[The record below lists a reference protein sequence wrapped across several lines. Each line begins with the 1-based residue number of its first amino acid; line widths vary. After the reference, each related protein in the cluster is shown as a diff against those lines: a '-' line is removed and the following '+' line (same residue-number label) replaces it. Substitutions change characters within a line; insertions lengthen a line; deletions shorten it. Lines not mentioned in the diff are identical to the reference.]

1 MAYKSNTNMSGEWY
15 KEPTAMAIVKGKYLH
30 EGEKDFR
37 DVAKR
42 VASISA
48 IAEDIEEAM
57 LRADFLPAGRTLYGV
72 GTSEEEKVCTSNCF
86 ILRSPTDDLNDINS
100 VINEMDIIA
109 SRGGGSGVNLSNLR
123 PKGAKVR
130 NAARS
135 STGAVSYVKKFNDN
149 LSITAKNGRR
159 GALLVGLD
167 VNHPDILE
175 FINCKTDDSSIQ
187 QANLSV
193 LVNDEFMQAVVDD
206 KDTTLYFKVESTGEE
221 ISKTVKAREIFDK
234 ICENA
239 WDWAEPGI
247 LFLDTIRKNNL
258 LSAYPQDEYRIDIT
272 NPCAEYC
279 GNAYNSCNLGSIN
292 LYNCVDN
299 PFTANAKFNFTYLSR
314 LVYLGVTFLNEV
326 LDYGYSKQPLQQNR
340 ECIDDWRAIGLGF
353 FGMAD
358 MFNALGIKYGSPEA
372 IKLMDKVLR
381 VMKHKAISVSNS
393 LSFVD
398 GAFGKFDAEKVLAS
412 PMFDD
417 VDSSL
422 KESIKTH
429 GLRNG
434 SLLSIA
440 PTGSIS
446 TMCGLSGG
454 AEPLFQLS
462 YLRTTH
468 ALHNENENKYFRV
481 IGKSVQH
488 LIDFNKIDIAPDNP
502 NFNEELRKVAPFL
515 IASHELDPLDRAKMQ
530 GAIQKYI
537 DNAVSSTINLVKDA
551 TVDEVK
557 NAVMEA
563 WKSGCKGVTFFRNGC
578 KRSAILITN
587 EEVKSEREK
596 VKKLAPK
603 KVASNVEG
611 LYNSITP
618 VKTGFRSWMQ
628 GARIV
633 KSTACVPKMYVHVY
647 HADGKLMEVFVSVAK
662 GCKTNIATVTRL
674 VSLAL
679 RSGVKVKEVMKQ
691 LKVEECIAC
700 RTAQVKERMEKGS
713 THIEN
718 SCPSAIAS
726 AIQDAIDK
734 FNLEV
739 DKNLVINVVDEDT
752 PIPNKVSEEVEYLE
766 CPECHKK
773 TLIPEGKC
781 FTCIECH
788 YQKCD

>member
-1 MAYKSNTNMSGEWY
+1 MLYISNTNLLGNWFET
-15 KEPTAMAIVKGKYLH
+15 ETAIAIVKGKYMH

-42 VASISA
+42 VASISESA
-48 IAEDIEEAM
+48 KQVEDAM
-57 LRADFLPAGRTLYGV
+57 LCGDFLPAGRTIYGV
-72 GTSEEEKVCTSNCF
+72 GTGEEEKVCTSNCF
-86 ILRSPTDDLNDINS
+86 ILRSPKDDLHDINS

-159 GALLVGLD
+159 GALLVGLE
-167 VNHPDILE
+167 VNHPDIME

-193 LVNDEFMQAVVDD
+193 LVTDDFMQAVCDD
-206 KDTTLYFKVESTGEE
+206 TETTLYFKVESTGEE

-234 ICENA
+234 LCENA

-247 LFLDTIRKNNL
+247 LFLDTIRKQNL
-258 LSAYPQDEYRIDIT
+258 LSAYPSDEYRIDIT

-279 GNAYNSCNLGSIN
+279 GNEYNSCNLGSIN
-292 LYNCVDN
+292 LYNCVRN
-299 PFTANAKFNFTYLSR
+299 PFTVTATFNYAHFRYL
-314 LVYLGVTFLNEV
+314 VGLGVSFLNEV
-326 LDYGYSKQPLQQNR
+326 LDYGYSKQPLDQNR
-340 ECIDDWRAIGLGF
+340 KCIDDWRAIGLGF

-358 MFNALGIKYGSPEA
+358 MFNALGIRYGSLEA
-372 IKLMDKVLR
+372 IELMDKILR
-381 VMKHKAISVSNS
+381 EMKISAISMSNELAKEKGS
-393 LSFVD
+393 
-398 GAFGKFDAEKVLAS
+398 FGKFDAEKLLAS
-412 PMFDD
+412 PMFSD
-417 VDSSL
+417 VGEDL
-422 KESIKTH
+422 KANIIKF

-468 ALHNENENKYFRV
+468 ALHNDKENKYFRV
-481 IGKSVQH
+481 VGKSVEH
-488 LIDFNKIDIAPDNP
+488 LMAEKGINIPLDHP

-515 IASHELDPLDRAKMQ
+515 IASHELNPNDRARMQ
-530 GAIQKYI
+530 GVIQKYV
-537 DNAVSSTINLVKDA
+537 DNAVSSTINLVKEA
-551 TVDEVK
+551 TVEEVK
-557 NAVMEA
+557 EAVIHA
-563 WKSGCKGVTFFRNGC
+563 WRCGCKGVTFFRNGC

-587 EEVKSEREK
+587 EEAK
-596 VKKLAPK
+596 APAMKNPNPAK
-603 KVASNVEG
+603 KVSNGDG
-611 LYNSITP
+611 LYNSVSP
-618 VKTGFRSWMQ
+618 AKTGLRSWMQ

-647 HADGKLMEVFVSVAK
+647 HADGKLLEVFVNVAK

-679 RSGVKVKEVMKQ
+679 RSGVKIKEVMKQ

-700 RTAQVKERMEKGS
+700 RTAQVKERMERGK

-726 AIQDAIDK
+726 AIQDAITK

-739 DKNLVINVVDEDT
+739 DSNLVINITDDET
-752 PIPNKVSEEVEYLE
+752 VPIKEKHAEEIHYLE

>member
-1 MAYKSNTNMSGEWY
+1 MLLVSNTNMFSNWFE
-15 KEPTAMAIVKGKYLH
+15 EPTAISIVKGKYLH
-30 EGEKDFR
+30 EGENDFR

-42 VASISA
+42 VASASTNRA
-48 IAEDIEEAM
+48 DDVEEAM
-57 LRADFLPAGRTLYGV
+57 LRADFIPAGRTLYGV

-86 ILRSPTDDLNDINS
+86 ILRSPKDDLSDINS

-167 VNHPDILE
+167 VNHPDIFD
-175 FINCKTDDSSIQ
+175 FINCKTDDKSIQ

-193 LVNDEFMQAVVDD
+193 LVDDAFMRAVLLDE
-206 KDTTLYFKVESTGEE
+206 DTTLHFEVESTGEK
-221 ISKTVKAREIFDK
+221 ISKKVKAREIFDK
-234 ICENA
+234 ICVNA

-247 LFLDTIRKNNL
+247 LFIDTIRKNNL
-258 LSAYPQDEYRIDIT
+258 LSAYPESEYRIDIT

-279 GNAYNSCNLGSIN
+279 GNEYNSCNLGSIN
-292 LYNCVDN
+292 LYNCVVN
-299 PFTANAKFNFTYLSR
+299 PFKEDAYFSFDYFKN
-314 LVYLGVTFLNEV
+314 LVWLGVEFLNDV
-326 LDYGYSKQPLQQNR
+326 LDYGYSKQPLDKNR
-340 ECIDDWRAIGLGF
+340 ECIDNWRAIGLGF

-358 MFNALGIKYGSPEA
+358 MFNALGIKYGSQSAIDLMKHVTKFMKIEA
-372 IKLMDKVLR
+372 IRCSCELAKKYGCFNMFHSSKL
-381 VMKHKAISVSNS
+381 
-393 LSFVD
+393 
-398 GAFGKFDAEKVLAS
+398 LAS
-412 PMFDD
+412 PLFED
-417 VDSSL
+417 VDESL
-422 KESIKTH
+422 RQEVAVY

-488 LIDFNKIDIAPDNP
+488 LIEFNDIVVDTSSPT
-502 NFNEELRKVAPFL
+502 FNDYLRSRFPFL
-515 IASHELDPLDRAKMQ
+515 IASHELDPLDRARMQ
-530 GAIQKYI
+530 GAIQSHI
-537 DNAVSSTINLVKDA
+537 DNAVSSTINLVNSASVED
-551 TVDEVK
+551 VK
-557 NAVMEA
+557 NAVIEA
-563 WKSGCKGVTFFRNGC
+563 WSCGCKGVTFFRNGC
-578 KRSAILITN
+578 KRSAILVTN
-587 EEVKSEREK
+587 EEAEK
-596 VKKLAPK
+596 PKKEVKKEVK
-603 KVASNVEG
+603 GGGVDG
-611 LYNSITP
+611 LYNSISP
-618 VKTGFRSWMQ
+618 VKTGTRSWMQ

-647 HADGKLMEVFVSVAK
+647 HADGKLLEVFVSVAK

-674 VSLAL
+674 ASLAL
-679 RSGVKVKEVMKQ
+679 RSGIKVKEVLKQ

-700 RTAQVKERMEKGS
+700 RAAQVKERMEKGS

-726 AIQDAIDK
+726 AIQDAISK

-739 DKNLVINVVDEDT
+739 DKNMVIRIEENDE
-752 PIPNKVSEEVEYLE
+752 PVPEMVSEEKVDYLE

>member
-1 MAYKSNTNMSGEWY
+1 MLYESNTNLLGNWFETD
-15 KEPTAMAIVKGKYLH
+15 TAIAIVKGKYLH

-42 VASISA
+42 VSSISGTPKDV
-48 IAEDIEEAM
+48 ETAM
-57 LRADFLPAGRTLYGV
+57 LKGDFLPAGRTLYGV
-72 GTSEEEKVCTSNCF
+72 GTDEDEKVCTSNCF
-86 ILRSPTDDLNDINS
+86 ILRSPKDDLNDINS

-159 GALLVGLD
+159 GALLVGLE
-167 VNHPDILE
+167 VTHPDIME

-193 LVNDEFMQAVVDD
+193 LVTDDFMHAVCNDTE
-206 KDTTLYFKVESTGEE
+206 TTLNFRVESTGEL
-221 ISKTVKAREIFDK
+221 IVKSVRAREIFDK

-247 LFLDTIRKNNL
+247 LFLDTIRQQNL
-258 LSAYPQDEYRIDIT
+258 LSAYPPDEYRIDIT

-279 GNAYNSCNLGSIN
+279 GNEYNSCNLGSIN
-292 LYNCVDN
+292 LYNCVAN
-299 PFTANAKFNFTYLSR
+299 PFTDKATFDFFYFR
-314 LVYLGVTFLNEV
+314 DLVTLGVTFLNEV
-326 LDYGYSKQPLQQNR
+326 LDYGYDKQPLPQNKQ
-340 ECIDDWRAIGLGF
+340 CIDDWRAIGLGF

-358 MFNALGIKYGSPEA
+358 MFNALGIRYGSKEA
-372 IKLMDKVLR
+372 INLMNSIMSS
-381 VMKHKAISVSNS
+381 MKFYAIKTSNE
-393 LSFVD
+393 LSKRF
-398 GAFGKFDAEKVLAS
+398 GAFGKFDAVKLLTS

-417 VDSSL
+417 VDDVDL
-422 KESIKTH
+422 LDSIANY

-468 ALHNENENKYFRV
+468 ALHNDNENKYFRV
-481 IGKSVQH
+481 VGKSVEH
-488 LIDFNKIDIAPDNP
+488 LMYKGAINVPLDHP
-502 NFNEELRKVAPFL
+502 NFNDELRKVAPFL
-515 IASHELDPLDRAKMQ
+515 VASHELDPNDRAKMQ
-530 GAIQKYI
+530 GAIQKYV
-537 DNAVSSTINLVKDA
+537 DNAVSSTINLVKEA

-557 NAVMEA
+557 EAVINA
-563 WKSGCKGVTFFRNGC
+563 WKCGCKGVTFFRNGC

-587 EEVKSEREK
+587 EEAKAPAMK
-596 VKKLAPK
+596 NPNPVKK
-603 KVASNVEG
+603 VSNGDG
-611 LYNSITP
+611 LYNSVSP
-618 VKTGFRSWMQ
+618 AKTGLRSWMQ

-647 HADGKLMEVFVSVAK
+647 HADGKLLEVFVNVAK

-679 RSGVKVKEVMKQ
+679 RSGVKIKEVMKQ

-700 RTAQVKERMEKGS
+700 RTAQVKERMERGK

-726 AIQDAIDK
+726 AIQDAITK

-739 DKNLVINVVDEDT
+739 DSNLVINITDEET
-752 PIPNKVSEEVEYLE
+752 VPIKEKHAEEIHYLE